1 MFFLEFLE
9 DADGLLALDEFG
21 FAALFLLLEL
31 NLLLLDMLDLSEE
44 DHLVALAVEE
54 GMDADGTVEG
64 GVTLSIDV
72 LKFGLELLGS
82 FVEDLQCAMDFLD
95 IFGGGITFAFAEF
108 EDGC

>member
-1 MFFLEFLE
+1 MEFFE

-31 NLLLLDMLDLSEE
+31 HLLLLDMLELSEE
-44 DHLVALAVEE
+44 DHLVALTVEE
-54 GMDADGTVEG
+54 GMDADSPVEG

-82 FVEDLQCAMDFLD
+82 FIEDLQGAVDFLD
-95 IFGGGITFAFAEF
+95 IFGGGITFAFAEL